1 MKKRLII
8 LSIVLIITIFA
19 LYFIFSPVKLGLPS
33 TYKINNNLVDV
44 TLKDNNNKEITF
56 LLTNKSEE
64 TLYYGRE
71 YRIEKQSFGIWRH
84 ILPKKEPTF
93 KLMAYELSKNESKE
107 IHIEWDYLYG
117 ILPKGKYRI
126 IKDISTIENKEK
138 NFYIDCY
145 FEINKS

>member
-1 MKKRLII
+1 MKKRYII
-8 LSIVLIITIFA
+8 LSIVLIIAIFT

-44 TLKDNNNKEITF
+44 TLKDNSNKEITF
-56 LLTNKSEE
+56 SLTNKSEE

-71 YRIEKQSFGIWRH
+71 YRIEKQSFGIWRQV
-84 ILPKKEPTF
+84 LPNEWPISN
-93 KLMAYELSKNESKE
+93 LMGYDLPVDESKK

-138 NFYIDCY
+138 NFYIACY